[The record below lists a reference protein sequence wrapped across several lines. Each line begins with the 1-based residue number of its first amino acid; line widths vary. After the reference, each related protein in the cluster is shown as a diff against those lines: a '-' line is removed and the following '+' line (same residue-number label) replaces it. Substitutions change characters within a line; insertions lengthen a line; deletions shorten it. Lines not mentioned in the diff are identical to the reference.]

1 VEEATLG
8 AVYSSSTWI
17 PFGQSAWHNIP
28 KDRELNIGG
37 CGEPQIADV
46 LCSGVCD

>member
-1 VEEATLG
+1 VAEATMG

-17 PFGQSAWHNIP
+17 PVGQSAWQHIP
-28 KDRELNIGG
+28 EDRDLNIVG
-37 CGEPQIADV
+37 CEELQIADV